1 MVKFAERELEDY
13 LWNNPDSLG
22 KLLHTSGINGHEFVK
37 LGRQVKCRSGIID
50 LLFYSFTT
58 VYVVE
63 LKAVMADTSAM
74 GQVNRYATQLCRE
87 IGITRIKPMGDVS
100 YSDLYD
106 FIKEDVSIETILV
119 APGFDDKVASASS
132 STMHLVVADK
142 TDSGFNLCMDGTYRR
157 YTSNADLID
166 ALKPFCDNIARVAQQ
181 KKAFYQNRAT
191 R

>member
-1 MVKFAERELEDY
+1 MKFAERDLEDY
-13 LWNNPDSLG
+13 IWENPDSLG
-22 KLLHTSGINGHEFVK
+22 RLLHTSGVNGHKFVK

-63 LKAVMADTSAM
+63 LKSVMANTSAM
-74 GQVNRYATQLCRE
+74 GQVNRYATQLRGE
-87 IGITRIKPMGDVS
+87 ICITRIKPIGDVS

-119 APGFDDKVASASS
+119 APSFDDMVASASS
-132 STMHLVVADK
+132 DTMHLIAASK
-142 TDSGFNLCMDGTYRR
+142 TDLGFDLRFDGTYRG
-157 YTSNADLID
+157 YTSNADLTVAI
-166 ALKPFCDNIARVAQQ
+166 KPFCDNIVKVAQE
-181 KKAFYQNRAT
+181 KKVFYQRRAK